1 MKTPLRVGL
10 AKGFLVTDQ
19 SQRICD
25 HFQNNFHFLAPYG
38 HFLDHS
44 VCDNSIHLVERSA
57 RPGFGLLY
65 QPLPIPILPLAP
77 TDMIKK

>member
-44 VCDNSIHLVERSA
+44 VCDNFVHLVERSA
-57 RPGFGLLY
+57 RPGWGFLY